1 MKITKT
7 QLKQIIKEELQ
18 EMRAFDPSQELGAQG
33 LSRDETL
40 YYEPEAPT
48 APGRPFAAVYKIL
61 QNRDISWSGTKV
73 YNVLS
78 EIFSSLPN
86 QEEAWKIT
94 AELFAA
100 ADWSAMDPID

>member
-1 MKITKT
+1 MKITKS
-7 QLKQIIKEELQ
+7 QLKQIIKEELR
-18 EMRAFDPSQELGAQG
+18 EATSPPPST
-33 LSRDETL
+33 D
-40 YYEPEAPT
+40 
-48 APGRPFAAVYKIL
+48 RPFAAVYKIL